1 MRLLI
6 TGGTGLIGCHL
17 IPLLAEYYEITA
29 LTRNVAMADYV
40 ISHRIKLISSLSAF
54 DNLDDF
60 DVVIN
65 LAGEPL
71 VGERWNDAQKEK
83 IKHSRW
89 DLTAQ
94 LVSLTK
100 AGENPPAVFISGS
113 AIGYYGRQGEQEIDE
128 DFAEPVDEFSHQ
140 LCEKWEHM
148 ALQVASASTRVCIL
162 RTGIVLSKHGGAL
175 EKMVPP
181 FKWAIGGPIA
191 TGKQYMSWIHMHDMI
206 NGIMHLL
213 QQDNC
218 SGIYNFTAPNP
229 VTNEEFSQTLAKVL
243 NRPCLVRTPAFALK
257 LLLGEMSDLL
267 IFGQRVVPKRLLE
280 SGFEF
285 KHPELEE
292 SLLSLHL

>member
-6 TGGTGLIGCHL
+6 TGGTGLIGSHL

-54 DNLDDF
+54 ENLDDF

-71 VGERWNDAQKEK
+71 VGERWNKIQKEK

-100 AGENPPAVFISGS
+100 AGENPPSVFISGS

-128 DFAEPVDEFSHQ
+128 DFAEPTDEFSHQ

-175 EKMVPP
+175 EKMLPP
-181 FKWAIGGPIA
+181 FKCAIGGPLA

-206 NGIMHLL
+206 KGIMHVLHH
-213 QQDNC
+213 DNC

-229 VTNEEFSQTLAKVL
+229 VSNEEFSQTLAKVL
-243 NRPCLVRTPAFALK
+243 HRPCLFRTPAFVLK

-267 IFGQRVVPKRLLE
+267 IYGQRVVPKRLLQ

-285 KHPELEE
+285 KHTELEE
-292 SLLSLHL
+292 SLLSLRL

>member
-17 IPLLAEYYEITA
+17 IPFLAEYYQITA

-40 ISHRIKLISSLSAF
+40 ISHRIKLISSLSSF
-54 DNLDDF
+54 ENLDDF

-71 VGERWNDAQKEK
+71 VGERWNNAQKEK

-89 DLTAQ
+89 DLTAN
-94 LVSLTK
+94 LVSLIK
-100 AGENPPAVFISGS
+100 AGHNPPAVFISGS

-128 DFAEPVDEFSHQ
+128 DFDKPKDEFSHQ
-140 LCEKWEHM
+140 LCEKWEEI
-148 ALQVASASTRVCIL
+148 ALQVSSPRTRVCIL

-175 EKMVPP
+175 DKMVPP
-181 FKWAIGGPIA
+181 FKLGVGGPMA
-191 TGKQYMSWIHMHDMI
+191 SGKQYMSWIHMHDMLT
-206 NGIMHLL
+206 GIMHLL
-213 QQDNC
+213 HNESC
-218 SGIYNFTAPNP
+218 TGIYNFTAPNP
-229 VTNEEFSQTLAKVL
+229 VTNGEFSQTLAEIL
-243 NRPCLVRTPAFALK
+243 HRPCMVRTPAFVLK

-267 IFGQRVVPKRLLE
+267 IFGQRVVPKRLLQ

-285 KHPELEE
+285 KHPDLEE